1 MFLNLMIKTKNTD
14 EDVIYNVQDT
24 SVCEKRINGFFDAV
38 TLVKKKME
46 C

>member
-1 MFLNLMIKTKNTD
+1 MSKTKNTD

-24 SVCEKRINGFFDAV
+24 SVCDKRVNGFLDAV
-38 TLVKKKME
+38 TSAKKNME